1 MGRLKTVET
10 GGKLVSFT
18 GSLRVLSEGEGLLQK
33 VEVML
38 LNDEVN
44 RNNWRYLNLEEHRKL
59 FADTPLLV
67 AYKGKKVGDGHNF
80 DEVRNPDGTVTASFM
95 SATAERIVGWFKSES
110 DIRIETIGNKTWIIG
125 TGYIWKWY
133 AQELV
138 AKLRGQGR
146 ANDGMA
152 VSIETLIDEMHMDG
166 DTEVYTK
173 YQILG
178 TTILGDDV
186 APAVK
191 DAAIRALSAIGT
203 TGIRELTLRVASAE
217 VSQPRT
223 SEDSDGIF
231 DDPQPTEESEHDN
244 GSEGKPGPVKN
255 KEKTLMNSKLNKEL
269 AALFPDFRFISATEN
284 SVALCSADGDFY
296 RVPYSVENGQIIPGA
311 KTVVNAVV
319 VLGEGDE
326 AISLPLDDLRNE
338 DKAKIESLTSKLN
351 EAEKKAADAEEKN
364 KALEARETAR
374 RLKSVKDAINARYA
388 EICES
393 TDGAEVCK
401 ESVDA
406 LLTEGKLASYA
417 AKEDEN
423 GEFCGDE
430 IARRDVDAIC
440 MEAVISAG
448 KKAKENA
455 AHRYAFDFP
464 ANSGESG
471 DSIDALIGRMSN

>member
-38 LNDEVN
+38 LNDEIN

-110 DIRIETIGNKTWIIG
+110 DIRIETIGNKTWIVGI
-125 TGYIWKWY
+125 GYIWKWY

-166 DTEVYTK
+166 KTEVYTK
-173 YQILG
+173 YQVLG

-203 TGIRELTLRVASAE
+203 TGIRELTLRVAAAN
-217 VSQPRT
+217 
-223 SEDSDGIF
+223 
-231 DDPQPTEESEHDN
+231 PQPTEESENDN

-338 DKAKIESLTSKLN
+338 DKAKIESLTAKLN
-351 EAEKKAADAEEKN
+351 DAEKKAADAEEKN

-393 TDGAEVCK
+393 TDGADGCK
-401 ESVDA
+401 ASVDA
-406 LLTEGKLASYA
+406 LLTEGKLATYA

-430 IARRDVDAIC
+430 VARHDVDAIC

-455 AHRYAFDFP
+455 AHRYAFNFP
-464 ANSGESG
+464 AESGESG
-471 DSIDALIGRMSN
+471 DAIDALIGRMSN

>member
-38 LNDEVN
+38 LNDEIN
-44 RNNWRYLNLEEHRKL
+44 RNNWRYLNLEEHKKL

-95 SATAERIVGWFKSES
+95 SATAERIVGWFKSAS
-110 DIRIETIGNKTWIIG
+110 DIRIETIGNKTWIVGI
-125 TGYIWKWY
+125 GYIWKWY

-173 YQILG
+173 YQVLG

-203 TGIRELTLRVASAE
+203 TGIRELTLRVAAAN
-217 VSQPRT
+217 
-223 SEDSDGIF
+223 
-231 DDPQPTEESEHDN
+231 PQPTEESEHDN
-244 GSEGKPGPVKN
+244 GSERKPGPVKN
-255 KEKTLMNSKLNKEL
+255 KEKALMNSKLNKEL

-284 SVALCSADGDFY
+284 SVALCSAEGDFY

-338 DKAKIESLTSKLN
+338 DKAKIESLTAKLN
-351 EAEKKAADAEEKN
+351 DAEKKAADAEEKN

-393 TDGAEVCK
+393 TDGADGCK
-401 ESVDA
+401 ASVDA

-430 IARRDVDAIC
+430 VARHDVDAIC

-455 AHRYAFDFP
+455 AHRYAFNFP
-464 ANSGESG
+464 AESGESG
-471 DSIDALIGRMSN
+471 DAIDALIGRMSN

>member
-38 LNDEVN
+38 LNDEIN

-110 DIRIETIGNKTWIIG
+110 DIRMETIGNKTWIVGI
-125 TGYIWKWY
+125 GYIWKWY

-166 DTEVYTK
+166 KTEVYTK
-173 YQILG
+173 YQVLG

-203 TGIRELTLRVASAE
+203 TGIRELTLRVASAN
-217 VSQPRT
+217 
-223 SEDSDGIF
+223 
-231 DDPQPTEESEHDN
+231 PQPTEESETDN
-244 GSEGKPGPVKN
+244 GSEGQPGPVKN

-284 SVALCSADGDFY
+284 SVALCSAEGDFY

-338 DKAKIESLTSKLN
+338 DKAKIESLTAKLN

-364 KALEARETAR
+364 KTLETRETAR

>member
-95 SATAERIVGWFKSES
+95 SATAERIVGWFKSAS
-110 DIRIETIGNKTWIIG
+110 DIRIETIGNKTWIVGI
-125 TGYIWKWY
+125 GYIWKWY

-173 YQILG
+173 YQVLG

-203 TGIRELTLRVASAE
+203 TGIRELTLRVAAAN
-217 VSQPRT
+217 
-223 SEDSDGIF
+223 
-231 DDPQPTEESEHDN
+231 PQPTEESEHDN
-244 GSEGKPGPVKN
+244 GSERKPGPVKN
-255 KEKTLMNSKLNKEL
+255 KEKALMNSKLNKEL

-338 DKAKIESLTSKLN
+338 DKAKIESLTAKLN
-351 EAEKKAADAEEKN
+351 DAEKKAADAEEKN
-364 KALEARETAR
+364 KALEARESAR

-393 TDGAEVCK
+393 TDGADGCK
-401 ESVDA
+401 ASVDA

-430 IARRDVDAIC
+430 AARHDVDAIC

-455 AHRYAFDFP
+455 AHRYAFNFP
-464 ANSGESG
+464 AESGESG
-471 DSIDALIGRMSN
+471 DAIDALIGRMSN

>member
-59 FADTPLLV
+59 FVDTPLLV

-110 DIRIETIGNKTWIIG
+110 DIRMETIGNKTWIVGI
-125 TGYIWKWY
+125 GYIWKWY

-166 DTEVYTK
+166 KTEVYTK
-173 YQILG
+173 YQVLG

-203 TGIRELTLRVASAE
+203 TGIRELTLRVASAN
-217 VSQPRT
+217 
-223 SEDSDGIF
+223 
-231 DDPQPTEESEHDN
+231 PQPTEESETDN

-284 SVALCSADGDFY
+284 SVALCSAEGDFY

-338 DKAKIESLTSKLN
+338 DKAKIESLTAKLN

-364 KALEARETAR
+364 KTLETRETAR

-423 GEFCGDE
+423 GEFCGNE

>member
-1 MGRLKTVET
+1 MTIGYTT
-10 GGKLVSFT
+10 GVYDLFHIGH
-18 GSLRVLSEGEGLLQK
+18 
-33 VEVML
+33 
-38 LNDEVN
+38 
-44 RNNWRYLNLEEHRKL
+44 LNLLKNAKGMCDKL
-59 FADTPLLV
+59 IVGVTVDELV

-110 DIRIETIGNKTWIIG
+110 DIRMETIGNKTWIVGI
-125 TGYIWKWY
+125 GYIWKWY

-166 DTEVYTK
+166 KTEVYTK
-173 YQILG
+173 YQVLG

-203 TGIRELTLRVASAE
+203 TGIRELTLRVASAN
-217 VSQPRT
+217 
-223 SEDSDGIF
+223 
-231 DDPQPTEESEHDN
+231 PQPTEESETDN
-244 GSEGKPGPVKN
+244 GSEGQPGPVKN

-284 SVALCSADGDFY
+284 SVALCSAEGDFY

-338 DKAKIESLTSKLN
+338 DKAKIESLTAKLN

-364 KALEARETAR
+364 KTLETRETAR

-464 ANSGESG
+464 ANSGENG
-471 DSIDALIGRMSN
+471 DSIDALIDRMSN

>member
-80 DEVRNPDGTVTASFM
+80 NEVRNPDGTVTASFM

-110 DIRIETIGNKTWIIG
+110 DIRMETIGNKTWIVGI
-125 TGYIWKWY
+125 GYIWKWY

-166 DTEVYTK
+166 KTEVYTK
-173 YQILG
+173 YQVLG

-203 TGIRELTLRVASAE
+203 TGIRELTLRVASAN
-217 VSQPRT
+217 
-223 SEDSDGIF
+223 
-231 DDPQPTEESEHDN
+231 PQPTEESETDN

-284 SVALCSADGDFY
+284 SVALCSAEGDFY

-338 DKAKIESLTSKLN
+338 DKAKIESLTAKLN

-364 KALEARETAR
+364 KTLETRETAR

>member
-110 DIRIETIGNKTWIIG
+110 DIRMETIGNKTWIVGI
-125 TGYIWKWY
+125 GYIWKWY

-166 DTEVYTK
+166 KTEVYTK
-173 YQILG
+173 YQVLG

-203 TGIRELTLRVASAE
+203 TGIRELTLRVASAN
-217 VSQPRT
+217 
-223 SEDSDGIF
+223 
-231 DDPQPTEESEHDN
+231 PQPTEESETDN
-244 GSEGKPGPVKN
+244 GSEGQPGPVKN

-284 SVALCSADGDFY
+284 SVALCSAEGDFY

-338 DKAKIESLTSKLN
+338 DKAKIESLTAKLN

-364 KALEARETAR
+364 KTLETRETAR

>member
-110 DIRIETIGNKTWIIG
+110 DIRMETIGNKTWIVGI
-125 TGYIWKWY
+125 GYIWKWY

-166 DTEVYTK
+166 KTEVYTK
-173 YQILG
+173 YQVLG

-203 TGIRELTLRVASAE
+203 TGIRELTLRVAAAN
-217 VSQPRT
+217 
-223 SEDSDGIF
+223 
-231 DDPQPTEESEHDN
+231 PQPTEESETDN

-255 KEKTLMNSKLNKEL
+255 KEYVLMNSKMNKDL
-269 AALFPDFRFISATEN
+269 AALFPDFRLVSATEN
-284 SVALCSADGDFY
+284 SVALCSAEGDFY

-311 KTVVNAVV
+311 KVAVNATVM
-319 VLGEGDE
+319 LGEGEDS
-326 AISLPLDDLRNE
+326 ISFPLEDVRNE
-338 DKAKIESLTSKLN
+338 DKAKIESLTAKLN

-364 KALEARETAR
+364 KTLETRETAR

>member
-18 GSLRVLSEGEGLLQK
+18 GSLRVLSEGEGLKQK

-38 LNDEVN
+38 LNDEIN

-110 DIRIETIGNKTWIIG
+110 DIRIETIGNKTWIVGI
-125 TGYIWKWY
+125 GYIWKWY

-203 TGIRELTLRVASAE
+203 TGIRELTLRVASAN
-217 VSQPRT
+217 
-223 SEDSDGIF
+223 
-231 DDPQPTEESEHDN
+231 PQPTNESENDN
-244 GSEGKPGPVKN
+244 GSEGKADPVKN

-338 DKAKIESLTSKLN
+338 DKAKIESLTAKLN

-364 KALEARETAR
+364 KTLEARETAR

-464 ANSGESG
+464 TGSGESG

>member
-1 MGRLKTVET
+1 MEDMEKTDA
-10 GGKLVSFT
+10 GGKLVSFA
-18 GSLRVLSEGEGLLQK
+18 GSLRLLSQKEGLLQK

-44 RNNWRYLNLEEHRKL
+44 RNNWKYLNLEEHRKL

-67 AYKGKKVGDGHNF
+67 AYKGNKVGDGHNF

-95 SATAERIVGWFKSES
+95 SATAERIVGWFRSEN
-110 DIRIETIGNKTWIIG
+110 DIRIETIGNKKWIVG

-146 ANDGMA
+146 GPDDMA

-203 TGIRELTLRVASAE
+203 TGIREMTLRVASAN
-217 VSQPRT
+217 
-223 SEDSDGIF
+223 
-231 DDPQPTEESEHDN
+231 PQPLGESENDQGEDHKS
-244 GSEGKPGPVKN
+244 GSEEDLRGAQTSIKKGK
-255 KEKTLMNSKLNKEL
+255 LHMNSKIMKEL
-269 AALFPDFRFISATEN
+269 TDLFPDYRIFPSEN

-296 RVPYSVENGQIIPGA
+296 RVPYSVENGQVVPGA
-311 KTVVNAVV
+311 KVAVDAVV
-319 VLGEGDE
+319 LVGEGEE
-326 AISLPLDDLRNE
+326 AISVAFNE
-338 DKAKIESLTSKLN
+338 IRGEDVRKIAELTEKL
-351 EAEKKAADAEEKN
+351 ADAEKSAKN
-364 KALEARETAR
+364 ANDTLDVMKKRENAR
-374 RLKSVKDAINARYA
+374 RIKAVRDAINARYA
-388 EICES
+388 EICENAE
-393 TDGAEVCK
+393 GADVCR
-401 ESVDA
+401 EDVDK
-406 LLTEGKLASYA
+406 LLADDKLSCYA
-417 AKEDEN
+417 AMDTED

-430 IARRDVDAIC
+430 AARKDVDALC

-448 KKAKENA
+448 KKNRENA
-455 AHRYAFDFP
+455 AHRFAFDFP
-464 ANSGESG
+464 AEGSEGG
-471 DSIDALIGRMSN
+471 DSIDALINRMSN

>member
-38 LNDEVN
+38 LNDEIN

-110 DIRIETIGNKTWIIG
+110 DIRMETIGNKTWIVGI
-125 TGYIWKWY
+125 GYIWKWY

-166 DTEVYTK
+166 KTEVYTK
-173 YQILG
+173 YQVLG

-203 TGIRELTLRVASAE
+203 TGIRELTLRVAAAN
-217 VSQPRT
+217 
-223 SEDSDGIF
+223 
-231 DDPQPTEESEHDN
+231 PQPTEESETDN

-284 SVALCSADGDFY
+284 SVALCSAEGDFY

-338 DKAKIESLTSKLN
+338 DKAKIESLTAKLN

-364 KALEARETAR
+364 KTLETRETAR

>member
-110 DIRIETIGNKTWIIG
+110 DIRMETIGNKTWIVGI
-125 TGYIWKWY
+125 GYIWKWY

-152 VSIETLIDEMHMDG
+152 VSIETLIDETHMDG
-166 DTEVYTK
+166 KTEVYTK
-173 YQILG
+173 YQVLG

-203 TGIRELTLRVASAE
+203 TGIRELTLRVASAN
-217 VSQPRT
+217 
-223 SEDSDGIF
+223 
-231 DDPQPTEESEHDN
+231 PQPTEESETDN

-284 SVALCSADGDFY
+284 SVALCSAEGDFY

-338 DKAKIESLTSKLN
+338 DKAKIESLTAKLN

-364 KALEARETAR
+364 KTLETRETAR

>member
-44 RNNWRYLNLEEHRKL
+44 RNNWRYLNLKEHRKL

-203 TGIRELTLRVASAE
+203 TGIRELTLRVASAN
-217 VSQPRT
+217 
-223 SEDSDGIF
+223 
-231 DDPQPTEESEHDN
+231 PQPTEESEHDN
-244 GSEGKPGPVKN
+244 GSEGKPDPVKN

-393 TDGAEVCK
+393 TDGAEVCR

-406 LLTEGKLASYA
+406 LLAEGKLASYA
-417 AKEDEN
+417 AKEDDN

>member
-1 MGRLKTVET
+1 MARLKTVDA
-10 GGKLVSFT
+10 GGKLVSSV
-18 GSLRVLSEGEGLLQK
+18 GSLRILSEEEGLKQK
-33 VEVML
+33 VEVLL
-38 LNDEVN
+38 LNGEVN
-44 RNNWRYLNLEEHRKL
+44 RNNWRYENLDEHRKL
-59 FADTPLLV
+59 FAETPLLV
-67 AYKGKKVGDGHNF
+67 AYKGNQIGDGHNF

-95 SATAERIVGWFKSES
+95 SATAERIVGWFKSAS
-110 DIRIETIGNKTWIIG
+110 DIRIETIGNKTWIVGI
-125 TGYIWKWY
+125 GYIWKWY

-255 KEKTLMNSKLNKEL
+255 KEKVLMNSKLNKEL

-338 DKAKIESLTSKLN
+338 DKAKIESLTAKLN
-351 EAEKKAADAEEKN
+351 DAEKKAADAEEKN
-364 KALEARETAR
+364 KTLEARETAR
-374 RLKSVKDAINARYA
+374 RLKSVKEAINAEFA
-388 EICES
+388 EICEN
-393 TDGAEVCK
+393 TEGADVCK
-401 ESVDA
+401 ASVEA
-406 LLTEGKLASYA
+406 LLADDKLAAYA
-417 AKEDEN
+417 AKEEN
-423 GEFCGDE
+423 GEFCGDV
-430 IARRDVDAIC
+430 AACKDVDALC
-440 MEAVISAG
+440 MEAILAAG
-448 KKAKENA
+448 KKRRENA
-455 AHRYAFDFP
+455 EHRFAFDIKP
-464 ANSGESG
+464 EHEEKDGL
-471 DSIDALIGRMSN
+471 DRMISNMLN

>member
-18 GSLRVLSEGEGLLQK
+18 GSLRVLAEGEGLLQK

-44 RNNWRYLNLEEHRKL
+44 RNNWRYLNLEEHKKL

-95 SATAERIVGWFKSES
+95 SATAERIVGWFKSAS
-110 DIRIETIGNKTWIIG
+110 DIRIETIGNKTWIVGI
-125 TGYIWKWY
+125 GYIWKWY

-173 YQILG
+173 YQVLG

-203 TGIRELTLRVASAE
+203 TGIRELTLRVAAAN
-217 VSQPRT
+217 
-223 SEDSDGIF
+223 
-231 DDPQPTEESEHDN
+231 PQPTEESENDN
-244 GSEGKPGPVKN
+244 GSEGNPGPVKN
-255 KEKTLMNSKLNKEL
+255 KEKALMNSKLNKEL

-338 DKAKIESLTSKLN
+338 DKAKIESLTAKLN
-351 EAEKKAADAEEKN
+351 DAEKKAADAEEKN

-393 TDGAEVCK
+393 TDGADGCK
-401 ESVDA
+401 ASVDA

-430 IARRDVDAIC
+430 VARHDVDAIC

-448 KKAKENA
+448 KKARENA
-455 AHRYAFDFP
+455 THRYAFNFP
-464 ANSGESG
+464 AESGESG
-471 DSIDALIGRMSN
+471 DAIDALIGRMSN

>member
-110 DIRIETIGNKTWIIG
+110 DIRMETIGNKTWIVGI
-125 TGYIWKWY
+125 GYIWKWY

-166 DTEVYTK
+166 KTEVYTK
-173 YQILG
+173 YQVLG

-203 TGIRELTLRVASAE
+203 TGIRELTLRVAS
-217 VSQPRT
+217 VN
-223 SEDSDGIF
+223 
-231 DDPQPTEESEHDN
+231 PQPTEESETDN

-338 DKAKIESLTSKLN
+338 DKAKIESLTAKLN

-364 KALEARETAR
+364 KTLETRETAR

-464 ANSGESG
+464 ANSGENG

>member
-18 GSLRVLSEGEGLLQK
+18 GSLRELAEGEGLLQK

-38 LNDEVN
+38 LNDEIN

-110 DIRIETIGNKTWIIG
+110 DIRMETIGNKTWIVGI
-125 TGYIWKWY
+125 GYIWKWY

-152 VSIETLIDEMHMDG
+152 VSIETLIDEMHIDG
-166 DTEVYTK
+166 KTEVYTK
-173 YQILG
+173 YQVLG

-203 TGIRELTLRVASAE
+203 TGIRELTLRVAAAN
-217 VSQPRT
+217 
-223 SEDSDGIF
+223 
-231 DDPQPTEESEHDN
+231 PQPTEESETDN

-269 AALFPDFRFISATEN
+269 AALF
-284 SVALCSADGDFY
+284 
-296 RVPYSVENGQIIPGA
+296 Q
-311 KTVVNAVV
+311 
-319 VLGEGDE
+319 
-326 AISLPLDDLRNE
+326 
-338 DKAKIESLTSKLN
+338 
-351 EAEKKAADAEEKN
+351 
-364 KALEARETAR
+364 
-374 RLKSVKDAINARYA
+374 
-388 EICES
+388 
-393 TDGAEVCK
+393 
-401 ESVDA
+401 
-406 LLTEGKLASYA
+406 
-417 AKEDEN
+417 
-423 GEFCGDE
+423 
-430 IARRDVDAIC
+430 
-440 MEAVISAG
+440 
-448 KKAKENA
+448 
-455 AHRYAFDFP
+455 
-464 ANSGESG
+464 
-471 DSIDALIGRMSN
+471 IGRAHV

>member
-110 DIRIETIGNKTWIIG
+110 DIRMETIGNKTWIVGI
-125 TGYIWKWY
+125 GYIWKWY

-166 DTEVYTK
+166 KTEVYTK
-173 YQILG
+173 YQVLG

-203 TGIRELTLRVASAE
+203 TGIRELTLRVAAAN
-217 VSQPRT
+217 
-223 SEDSDGIF
+223 
-231 DDPQPTEESEHDN
+231 PQPTEESETDN

-338 DKAKIESLTSKLN
+338 DKAKIESLTAKLN

-364 KALEARETAR
+364 KTLETRETAR

>member
-1 MGRLKTVET
+1 MSKIIYRKVRTAPGLKLTDANWET
-10 GGKLVSFT
+10 
-18 GSLRVLSEGEGLLQK
+18 
-33 VEVML
+33 
-38 LNDEVN
+38 N
-44 RNNWRYLNLEEHRKL
+44 
-59 FADTPLLV
+59 A
-67 AYKGKKVGDGHNF
+67 AY
-80 DEVRNPDGTVTASFM
+80 
-95 SATAERIVGWFKSES
+95 
-110 DIRIETIGNKTWIIG
+110 
-125 TGYIWKWY
+125 Y
-133 AQELV
+133 A
-138 AKLRGQGR
+138 K
-146 ANDGMA
+146 A

-173 YQILG
+173 YQVLG

-203 TGIRELTLRVASAE
+203 TGIRELTLRVASAN
-217 VSQPRT
+217 
-223 SEDSDGIF
+223 
-231 DDPQPTEESEHDN
+231 PQPTNESENDN
-244 GSEGKPGPVKN
+244 GSEGNPGPVKN

-338 DKAKIESLTSKLN
+338 DKAKIESLTAKLN
-351 EAEKKAADAEEKN
+351 DAEKKAADAEEKN

-374 RLKSVKDAINARYA
+374 RLKSVKEAINAEFA
-388 EICES
+388 EICEN
-393 TDGAEVCK
+393 TEGADVCK
-401 ESVDA
+401 ASVEA
-406 LLTEGKLASYA
+406 LLADDKLAAYA
-417 AKEDEN
+417 AKEEN

-430 IARRDVDAIC
+430 CAKRDVDAIC
-440 MEAVISAG
+440 MKAVVSAG
-448 KKAKENA
+448 KTAKENA
-455 AHRYAFDFP
+455 AHRYAFNFP
-464 ANSGESG
+464 GEAGENG

>member
-18 GSLRVLSEGEGLLQK
+18 GSLRVLSEGEGLKQK

-38 LNDEVN
+38 LNDEIN
-44 RNNWRYLNLEEHRKL
+44 RNNWRYLNLKEHRKL

-110 DIRIETIGNKTWIIG
+110 DIRIETIGNKTWIVGI
-125 TGYIWKWY
+125 GYIWKWY

-203 TGIRELTLRVASAE
+203 TGIRELTLRVASAN
-217 VSQPRT
+217 
-223 SEDSDGIF
+223 
-231 DDPQPTEESEHDN
+231 PQPTNESENDN
-244 GSEGKPGPVKN
+244 GSEGKADPVKN

-311 KTVVNAVV
+311 KVAVNATVL
-319 VLGEGDE
+319 LGEGE
-326 AISLPLDDLRNE
+326 ESISFPLDELRNE
-338 DKAKIESLTSKLN
+338 DKAEIESLTAKLN

-364 KALEARETAR
+364 KTLEARETAR

-464 ANSGESG
+464 TGSGESG